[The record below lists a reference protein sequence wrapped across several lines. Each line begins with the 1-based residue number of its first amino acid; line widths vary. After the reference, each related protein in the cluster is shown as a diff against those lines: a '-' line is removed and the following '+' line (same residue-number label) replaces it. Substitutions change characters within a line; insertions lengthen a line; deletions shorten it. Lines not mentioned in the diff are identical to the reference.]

1 MPKNPP
7 RARGVGVHDTQ
18 GGWKEAAGLLLAGP
32 AWDLLRAMGAQVP
45 GFIPTANPS
54 PAANPAECKAPA
66 QLGTSQALL
75 LCSALGED
83 KSEGSLPPL
92 GKHQH
97 RHLL

>member
-7 RARGVGVHDTQ
+7 RARGVGVHDTH
-18 GGWKEAAGLLLAGP
+18 GGWKEAPRRSCLG
-32 AWDLLRAMGAQVP
+32 
-45 GFIPTANPS
+45 S
-54 PAANPAECKAPA
+54 PACHGGTGTWIYTHSKPLTCSQPSRVQSSSSAGDFPGPPA
-66 QLGTSQALL
+66 L
-75 LCSALGED
+75 LCSARGED